1 MQQRFSFLCFVASC
15 LFSASVKGVV
25 PPQDQVQATPLAQ
38 PQAEAAW
45 PPNMLPALV
54 PFPPTPQK
62 GEHDEWYAAYFGAFE
77 ATIQHLKQQLAM
89 FNGTSKTKQKKQ
101 RTAFYKTAW
110 PCLKLLS
117 DGLAA
122 RMFCFSGDTLEYQ
135 EIFPK
140 VAHKDAFCLLLDETS
155 EKKETPAW
163 RAFLGPDDQSASE
176 NTWTRLCAGEQTIGD
191 VSLRELDAVFLDLL
205 RMQFFYA
212 ANTRHTLRAWHDRFK
227 AFAATKPLPKRDVVF
242 ALCQFIIEEQL
253 SKVIEGIQRI
263 RRIAKEDP
271 TLDDYIAQRA
281 HSSKAFAL
289 SNPVQPSYQVA
300 TMPRDTTPRDT
311 ESEAAANLV
320 TEDQPTPEEAT
331 AFLST
336 DDVAEQ
342 ERAIQMWKD
351 QQLALQLSEQF
362 AAEDQ
367 ESAAKDQELTTEDA
381 SKPKPKKRRKKKKRG
396 KKRP

>member
-1 MQQRFSFLCFVASC
+1 MQQRFSFLCLVISC

-25 PPQDQVQATPLAQ
+25 PPQDQAQATPLAQ
-38 PQAEAAW
+38 HQAEKAW
-45 PPNMLPALV
+45 PLTMLPALA
-54 PFPPTPQK
+54 PFPPTPDK
-62 GEHDEWYAAYFGAFE
+62 GKHDGWDAAYFRAFD
-77 ATIQHLKQQLAM
+77 ATIQHLKQQLETV
-89 FNGTSKTKQKKQ
+89 NGTSKTQKKTQ

-110 PCLKLLS
+110 PCLKRLS

-122 RMFCFSGDTLEYQ
+122 RMRYSYKDLQEYKD
-135 EIFPK
+135 IFP
-140 VAHKDAFCLLLDETS
+140 ALSRKDAFFLLLDETL

-163 RAFLGPDDQSASE
+163 QAFLGTDDASDSE
-176 NTWTRLCAGEQTIGD
+176 NTWPHLCAGEQMIGG
-191 VSLRELDAVFLDLL
+191 VSLCDLDAVFLNLL

-212 ANTRHTLRAWHDRFK
+212 ANTKHTLRAWHDCFK
-227 AFAATKPLPKRDVVF
+227 VFAAQNPLPKRDVVF

-281 HSSKAFAL
+281 NASKTSAL
-289 SNPVQPSYQVA
+289 SDPVQPSDQVA
-300 TMPRDTTPRDT
+300 TTPKDTTPRDT

-331 AFLST
+331 AFLT
-336 DDVAEQ
+336 EADVAEQ
-342 ERAIQMWKD
+342 ERAIQMFKD
-351 QQLALQLSEQF
+351 HQLALQLSEQF

-367 ESAAKDQELTTEDA
+367 ESATEDQERTTKEG
-381 SKPKPKKRRKKKKRG
+381 SKKKPKKRRKKKNRG
-396 KKRP
+396 RKRP